1 MTPIT
6 HRTFGHAPDPALKA
20 RVSAALNID
29 DLPLDYPGGQR
40 IRFFQVDW
48 QRPDFCIVMT
58 RPFGGGND
66 SGDVLVTADG
76 ARVSHDY
83 PFKREGHRLAAWEA
97 LQKFAERFN
106 AADEMR
112 GAA

>member
-6 HRTFGHAPDPALKA
+6 HRTFGHQPDPALKA

-29 DLPLDYPGGQR
+29 DLPLDYPGGGR

-48 QRPDFCIVMT
+48 DRTDFCIVST
-58 RPFGGGND
+58 RPYGGGYD
-66 SGDVLVTADG
+66 SGSVLVTLAGAKVDRTYDG
-76 ARVSHDY
+76 R
-83 PFKREGHRLAAWEA
+83 REGARLAAWEA

-106 AADEMR
+106 AADVMR